1 MIVNLADAS
10 RYFPISSYLQVR
22 VCVCVFIPLLVPA
35 LLIPALL
42 VLLVSVLKHDGR
54 LSDFDSISEEY
65 ISPLLCVS
73 ALGTSTSL
81 SLSSTNS
88 LLILSSLC
96 KFELD
101 TENKTPIWKKARE
114 TKMKINIGGRLLCLS
129 SWLLLLLLLLIVV
142 YIILTIL
149 RGKIRLV
156 YRYWGTFI

>member
-101 TENKTPIWKKARE
+101 TEIKTLIWKRA
-114 TKMKINIGGRLLCLS
+114 KMKAIETRMVINIGGRLL
-129 SWLLLLLLLLIVV
+129 IVENIV
-142 YIILTIL
+142 LTTWCTGTGIL
-149 RGKIRLV
+149 RAG
-156 YRYWGTFI
+156 

>member
-101 TENKTPIWKKARE
+101 TEIKTPIWRKKAQKARK
-114 TKMKINIGGRLLCLS
+114 TKIKTNIGTRLLCLS
-129 SWLLLLLLLLIVV
+129 SCLLLLLLLLIVV
-142 YIILTIL
+142 YII
-149 RGKIRLV
+149 
-156 YRYWGTFI
+156 